1 MAEAWI
7 IDHART
13 PRGKGKPGKGALS
26 NIHPQ
31 VLLAQVL
38 NALAEKSGLNTNDV
52 EDVIAGCVTQASELL
67 ETSQRMSLDVTS
79 LRAVAEEYV
88 QLQSEFIWR
97 ADGNDEALVNNMRDV
112 GKRMLDEVTALR
124 GRAAVTGQRDVVA
137 DVADLRVVA
146 NILVARFT
154 EDIEPMKPA
163 GDMGE
168 PDGIEELMKMTALH
182 ALSRSDLD
190 HMRQISDR
198 LDSEFGVL
206 TRDAAASSWIAWRTS
221 VRVAQIVFPMAL
233 LIGFLAIYYAHQSV
247 VRPVQALIAGS
258 KAVAL
263 GKFDK
268 RIPHVGSREFRD
280 LAQGF
285 NAMAR
290 ALAVHQSHLIDAEK
304 LAGVG
309 RIAAGVAHEINNPL
323 AVIIGHAKML
333 LARTEDGSEQ
343 REELEAIAE
352 EAELC
357 RKIVSGL
364 LDLSRPT
371 DAAEGEIVNP
381 YESCEEVVSMVQALG
396 LTEGV
401 EMQTSVIDRDLSLRI
416 SRGRLRQLSL
426 NILRN
431 ALEALKGL
439 RDGSVRIEGYLR
451 TRDKLDPKLL
461 MDVDTDIEMFLVLL
475 FVDNGPGI
483 PEPNLAR
490 LFEPFYTTK
499 ATGTGLG
506 LSITYNIVRSHG
518 GFIDVQTAPAE
529 GTKFTIGIPCS

>member
-1 MAEAWI
+1 MPLRRMSI
-7 IDHART
+7 SLVL
-13 PRGKGKPGKGALS
+13 ALS
-26 NIHPQ
+26 FG
-31 VLLAQVL
+31 VVVAVFCAALLVTLFQL
-38 NALAEKSGLNTNDV
+38 HR
-52 EDVIAGCVTQASELL
+52 VTQASELL
-67 ETSQRMSLDVTS
+67 VTSQQMSLDVTS
-79 LRAVAEEYV
+79 LRGLAEEYV
-88 QLQSEFIWR
+88 ELQSRFIWR
-97 ADGNDEALVNNMRDV
+97 ADGNDQDLVNPMQSV
-112 GKRMLDEVTALR
+112 AAQMQQEVTALR
-124 GRAAVTGQRDVVA
+124 GRADVTGQRDVVA
-137 DVADLRVVA
+137 DVADLCVVVE
-146 NILVARFT
+146 ILVDRFN
-154 EDIEPMKPA
+154 EDVRPLRSVGPLGELDS
-163 GDMGE
+163 GD
-168 PDGIEELMKMTALH
+168 ELMRLTALH
-182 ALSRSDLD
+182 ALSRTELD
-190 HMRQISDR
+190 HMRQLSDT
-198 LDSEFGVL
+198 LDAEFAVL
-206 TRDAAASSWIAWRTS
+206 TSDAATSAGIAWRTS

-233 LIGFLAIYYAHQSV
+233 LMGFLAIYYAHQSV
-247 VRPVQALIAGS
+247 VRPITALIEGS

-323 AVIIGHAKML
+323 AVIIGHVKML
-333 LARTEDGSEQ
+333 LAMAGDDSDQ

-352 EAELC
+352 ESELC
-357 RKIVSGL
+357 RRIVSGL

-371 DAAEGEIVNP
+371 DATEGEIVNP
-381 YESCEEVVSMVQALG
+381 YEACDEVIGMVQALG

-401 EMQTSVIDRDLSLRI
+401 DMQMSVIDRDLSLRI

-439 RDGSVRIEGYLR
+439 RDGRVRIEGYLR
-451 TRDKLDPKLL
+451 ARGKLDQAMLADADP
-461 MDVDTDIEMFLVLL
+461 DAEIFLVLL

-518 GFIDVQTAPAE
+518 GFIDVETAPAE
-529 GTKFTIGIPCS
+529 GTKFTIAIPCTPGESDRAF

>member
-1 MAEAWI
+1 MALRRMSISLVLTLSFGIVVAVFC
-7 IDHART
+7 T
-13 PRGKGKPGKGALS
+13 ALLVTLFQLHRVRET
-26 NIHPQ
+26 NK
-31 VLLAQVL
+31 VL
-38 NALAEKSGLNTNDV
+38 V
-52 EDVIAGCVTQASELL
+52 E
-67 ETSQRMSLDVTS
+67 SQQMSLDVAS
-79 LRAVAEEYV
+79 LRALAERYGDE
-88 QLQSEFIWR
+88 LQSQFIWR
-97 ADGNDEALVNNMRDV
+97 ADGDDDELVDAMKVV
-112 GKRMLDEVTALR
+112 GNRMLDEVAALR
-124 GRAAVTGQRDVVA
+124 GRTGVTGEKEVVA
-137 DVADLRVVA
+137 DVADLRVVVD
-146 NILVARFT
+146 ILVARFE
-154 EDIEPMKPA
+154 EDIVPTKPDKHQSESDHA
-163 GDMGE
+163 EAM
-168 PDGIEELMKMTALH
+168 MKMTALH
-182 ALSRSDLD
+182 TLSGQDLD
-190 HMRQISDR
+190 LMRRLSVKLDKKFADR
-198 LDSEFGVL
+198 
-206 TRDAAASSWIAWRTS
+206 TRDAAASAEDAWDTS
-221 VRVAQIVFPMAL
+221 VRISQIVFPMAL
-233 LIGFLAIYYAHQSV
+233 LIGFLAVYYAHQSV

-285 NAMAR
+285 NVMAR

-323 AVIIGHAKML
+323 AVIIGHVKML
-333 LARTEDGSEQ
+333 LAMAEDDSEQ

-357 RKIVSGL
+357 RQIVSGL

-371 DAAEGEIVNP
+371 DAAEGEVVNP

-451 TRDKLDPKLL
+451 TRDKLAPILLEDADPDAK
-461 MDVDTDIEMFLVLL
+461 MFLVLL
-475 FVDNGPGI
+475 FADNGPGI

-518 GFIDVQTAPAE
+518 GFIDVETAPAE
-529 GTKFTIGIPCS
+529 GTRFTIGIPCC